1 MQTITLTNVL
11 PHVFAARTDLKSE
24 VWQQDVK
31 FEKISFTWL
40 RPCRAQV
47 NLHSVATYWA
57 IDMTIQAR

>member
-31 FEKISFTWL
+31 FEKNKLYLVEAMSGTGKSTL
-40 RPCRAQV
+40 
-47 NLHSVATYWA
+47 WA

>member
-31 FEKISFTWL
+31 FEKNKLYLVEAMSGTGKSTL
-40 RPCRAQV
+40 C
-47 NLHSVATYWA
+47 S
-57 IDMTIQAR
+57 